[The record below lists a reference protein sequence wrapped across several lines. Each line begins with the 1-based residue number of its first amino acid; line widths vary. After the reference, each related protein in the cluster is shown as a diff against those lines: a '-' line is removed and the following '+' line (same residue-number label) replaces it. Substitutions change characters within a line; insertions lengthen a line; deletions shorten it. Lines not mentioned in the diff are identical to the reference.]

1 MYSNIWTRLIGALT
15 GVPKCGNLRRV
26 RILGIA
32 KLQGFARRHANARK
46 RIAAWERAVDS
57 ASWKNLV
64 ELQAT
69 FSGADLVDDKIIFNI
84 GGNNYRLKAIVDFA
98 KQTVLV
104 TDVQTHAEYDREG

>member
-1 MYSNIWTRLIGALT
+1 
-15 GVPKCGNLRRV
+15 V

-32 KLQGFARRHANARK
+32 KLAGFARRHANARK
-46 RIAAWERAVDS
+46 RIAAWQKAVES
-57 ASWKNLV
+57 ATWKNLV

-69 FSGADLVDDKIIFNI
+69 FSSADLVDDKIIFNI

-104 TDVQTHAEYDREG
+104 TDVQTHAEYDQEG